1 MPRSALTDRQQSILD
16 FLKAFLRENSYPPTI
31 REIGAHFGIRS
42 PRGVQDHL
50 QALEKKGYIRRTRER
65 SRSIEL
71 LSLSGPKGGLSSG
84 APGDGRRDN
93 VVSLP
98 LIGQVAAGEPVL
110 SEENI
115 EEWIEVDASFAARE
129 GNFLLKVVGDSMI
142 EAHILDGDTIVVSP
156 QETARNGEIVVAL
169 VDDEATVKTFYKEA
183 GGIRLQP
190 ENPRLDPIWVEAGD
204 AEVRIIGKVVAVM
217 RVL

>member
-1 MPRSALTDRQQSILD
+1 MSPTALTDRQRSILD
-16 FLKAFLRENSYPPTI
+16 FLGDFLRENGYPPTI
-31 REIGAHFGIRS
+31 REIAGHFDLRS

-50 QALEKKGYIRRTRER
+50 EALERKGYIRRARER
-65 SRSIEL
+65 SRGIEL
-71 LSLSGPKGGLSSG
+71 LELG
-84 APGDGRRDN
+84 ARRAPAGSN
-93 VVSLP
+93 VLRLP
-98 LIGQVAAGEPVL
+98 LIGKVAAGMPVL

-129 GNFLLKVVGDSMI
+129 GNFLLKVVGDSMVD
-142 EAHILDGDTIVVSP
+142 AHILDGDTIVVSP
-156 QETARNGEIVVAL
+156 QETARDGEIVVAL
-169 VDDEATVKTFYKEA
+169 VDDEATVKTFYKEP

-190 ENPRLDPIWVEAGD
+190 ENARLEPIWVPAGS

>member
-1 MPRSALTDRQQSILD
+1 MAPEALTDRQRSILE
-16 FLKAFLRENSYPPTI
+16 FLQQFLRENNYPPTI

-42 PRGVQDHL
+42 PKGVQDHL
-50 QALEKKGYIRRTRER
+50 EALEKKGHVRRHRDR
-65 SRSIEL
+65 SRGLEL
-71 LSLSGPKGGLSSG
+71 LSYQP
-84 APGDGRRDN
+84 AFAGDRN
-93 VVSLP
+93 VVRLP
-98 LIGQVAAGEPVL
+98 LLGRVAAGEPVF

-142 EAHILDGDTIVVSP
+142 EAHILEGDTIVVSP

-169 VDDEATVKTFYKEA
+169 VDGEATVKSFFKEP

-190 ENPRLDPIWVEAGD
+190 ANQRLQPIWVPAGST
-204 AEVRIIGKVVAVM
+204 EVRIIGKVVAVM

>member
-1 MPRSALTDRQQSILD
+1 MSPTALTDRQRSVLD
-16 FLKAFLRENSYPPTI
+16 FLRDFLRENGYPPTI
-31 REIGAHFGIRS
+31 REIAGHFDLRS

-50 QALEKKGYIRRTRER
+50 EALERKGYIRRARER
-65 SRSIEL
+65 SRGIEL
-71 LSLSGPKGGLSSG
+71 LELAAKR
-84 APGDGRRDN
+84 APEPSN
-93 VVSLP
+93 VIRLP
-98 LIGQVAAGEPVL
+98 LIGKVAAGVPVL

-129 GNFLLKVVGDSMI
+129 GNFLLKVVGDSMV

-156 QETARNGEIVVAL
+156 QETARDGEIVVAL
-169 VDDEATVKTFYKEA
+169 VDDEATVKTFYKEP

-190 ENPRLDPIWVEAGD
+190 ENAALQPIWVPAGS

>member
-1 MPRSALTDRQQSILD
+1 MSRSALTDRQQSILD
-16 FLKAFLRENSYPPTI
+16 FLKQFLRENSYPPSI

-50 QALEKKGYIRRTRER
+50 LALERKGYIRRTKER

-71 LSLSGPKGGLSSG
+71 LSLESPS
-84 APGDGRRDN
+84 RDTRGKN

-98 LIGQVAAGEPVL
+98 LIGHVAAGEPVL

-129 GNFLLKVVGDSMI
+129 GNFLLKVIGESMI
-142 EAHILDGDTIVVSP
+142 EAHILDGDTIIVSP

-169 VDDEATVKTFYKEA
+169 VDGEATVKTFYKEP

-190 ENPRLDPIWVEAGD
+190 ENRTMAPIWVEAGES
-204 AEVRIIGKVVAVM
+204 EVKIIGRVVAVM

>member
-1 MPRSALTDRQQSILD
+1 MSPTALTDRQRSVLD
-16 FLKAFLRENSYPPTI
+16 FLRDFLKDNGYPPTI
-31 REIGAHFGIRS
+31 REIAGHFDLRS

-50 QALEKKGYIRRTRER
+50 EALERKGYIRRARER
-65 SRSIEL
+65 SRGIEL
-71 LSLSGPKGGLSSG
+71 LELAVRR
-84 APGDGRRDN
+84 APGPSN
-93 VVSLP
+93 VLRLP
-98 LIGQVAAGEPVL
+98 LIGRVAAGLPVL

-129 GNFLLKVVGDSMI
+129 GNFLLKVVGDSMVD
-142 EAHILDGDTIVVSP
+142 AHILDGDTIVVSP
-156 QETARNGEIVVAL
+156 QETARDGEIVVAL
-169 VDDEATVKTFYKEA
+169 VDDEATVKTFYKEP

-190 ENPRLDPIWVEAGD
+190 ENARLEPIWVPAGS

>member
-1 MPRSALTDRQQSILD
+1 MSPTALTDRQRSILD
-16 FLKAFLRENSYPPTI
+16 FLRDFLKDNGYPPTI
-31 REIGAHFGIRS
+31 REIAAHFDLRS

-50 QALEKKGYIRRTRER
+50 KALERKGYIRRAPER
-65 SRSIEL
+65 SRGIEL
-71 LSLSGPKGGLSSG
+71 LELG
-84 APGDGRRDN
+84 GRRAPAASN
-93 VVSLP
+93 VLRLP
-98 LIGQVAAGEPVL
+98 LIGQVAAGVPVL

-129 GNFLLKVVGDSMI
+129 GNFLLKVVGDSMV

-156 QETARNGEIVVAL
+156 QETARDGEIVVAL
-169 VDDEATVKTFYKEA
+169 VDDEATVKTFYKEP

-190 ENPRLDPIWVEAGD
+190 ENANLKPIWVPAGS

>member
-1 MPRSALTDRQQSILD
+1 MSPTALTDRQRSVLD
-16 FLKAFLRENSYPPTI
+16 FLRDFLRENGYPPTI
-31 REIGAHFGIRS
+31 REIAGHFDLRS

-50 QALEKKGYIRRTRER
+50 EALERKGYIRRARER
-65 SRSIEL
+65 SRGIEL
-71 LSLSGPKGGLSSG
+71 LELG
-84 APGDGRRDN
+84 ARRPSAEGK
-93 VVSLP
+93 VLRLP
-98 LIGQVAAGEPVL
+98 LIGQVAAGIPVL

-129 GNFLLKVVGDSMI
+129 GNFLLKVVGDSMV

-156 QETARNGEIVVAL
+156 QETARDGEIVVAL
-169 VDDEATVKTFYKEA
+169 VDGEATVKTFYKEP
-183 GGIRLQP
+183 GGVRLQP
-190 ENPRLDPIWVEAGD
+190 ENSQMEPIWVPAGS

>member
-1 MPRSALTDRQQSILD
+1 MSPKALTDRQRSILD
-16 FLKAFLRENSYPPTI
+16 FLKQFLMDNGYPPTI
-31 REIGAHFGIRS
+31 REIGAHFDIRS

-50 QALEKKGYIRRTRER
+50 IALEKKGYIRRAKER
-65 SRSIEL
+65 SRGIEL
-71 LSLSGPKGGLSSG
+71 LSLG
-84 APGDGRRDN
+84 ALRPPGREN
-93 VVSLP
+93 VLSLP
-98 LIGQVAAGEPVL
+98 LIGQVAAGQPVL

-129 GNFLLKVVGDSMI
+129 GNFLLKVMGESMI

-169 VDDEATVKTFYKEA
+169 VDDEATVKTFYREP

-190 ENPRLDPIWVEAGD
+190 ENSGMEPIWVPEGSG
-204 AEVRIIGKVVAVM
+204 EVRIIGKVVAVM

>member
-16 FLKAFLRENSYPPTI
+16 FLKQFLRENSYPPTI

-50 QALEKKGYIRRTRER
+50 QALERKGYIRRTKER

-71 LSLSGPKGGLSSG
+71 LSLGGPSLDTRG
-84 APGDGRRDN
+84 DN

-98 LIGQVAAGEPVL
+98 LIGHVAAGEPVL

-129 GNFLLKVVGDSMI
+129 GNFLLKVIGESMV

-156 QETARNGEIVVAL
+156 QETARNGEIAVAL
-169 VDDEATVKTFYKEA
+169 VDDEATVKTFYKEP

-190 ENPRLDPIWVEAGD
+190 ENSTMEAIWVAAGD
-204 AEVRIIGKVVAVM
+204 AEVKIIGKVVAVM

>member
-1 MPRSALTDRQQSILD
+1 MSKTALTDRQQSILE
-16 FLKAFLRENSYPPTI
+16 FLKLFLQENGYPPTI

-50 QALEKKGYIRRTRER
+50 EALERKGFIRRRRER
-65 SRSIEL
+65 SRGIEL
-71 LSLSGPKGGLSSG
+71 LSFSPGLTDPS
-84 APGDGRRDN
+84 N
-93 VVSLP
+93 VVKLP
-98 LIGQVAAGEPVL
+98 LVGHVAAGEPVF

-129 GNFLLKVVGDSMI
+129 GNFLLKVVGESMV

-156 QETARNGEIVVAL
+156 QETAKDGEIVVAL
-169 VDDEATVKTFYKEA
+169 VDDEATVKTFYREP

-190 ENPRLDPIWVEAGD
+190 ENASMDPIFVPEGD
-204 AEVRIIGKVVAVM
+204 SEVRIIGKVVAVM

>member
-1 MPRSALTDRQQSILD
+1 MSPTALTDRQRSVLD
-16 FLKAFLRENSYPPTI
+16 FLRDFLKDNGYPPTI
-31 REIGAHFGIRS
+31 REIAAHFDLRS

-50 QALEKKGYIRRTRER
+50 KALERKGYIRRAPER
-65 SRSIEL
+65 SRGIEL
-71 LSLSGPKGGLSSG
+71 LELG
-84 APGDGRRDN
+84 GRRSPAASN
-93 VVSLP
+93 VLRLP
-98 LIGQVAAGEPVL
+98 LIGQVAAGVPVL

-129 GNFLLKVVGDSMI
+129 GNFLLKVVGDSMV

-156 QETARNGEIVVAL
+156 QETARDGEIVVAL
-169 VDDEATVKTFYKEA
+169 VDDEATVKTFYKEP

-190 ENPRLDPIWVEAGD
+190 ENANLKPIWVPAGS

>member
-1 MPRSALTDRQQSILD
+1 MSPEVLTDRQRSVLD
-16 FLKAFLRENSYPPTI
+16 FLRQFLRENGYPPTI
-31 REIGAHFGIRS
+31 REIAAHFDMRS

-50 QALEKKGYIRRTRER
+50 KALERKGYIRRAKER
-65 SRSIEL
+65 SRGIEVL
-71 LSLSGPKGGLSSG
+71 KL
-84 APGDGRRDN
+84 GDGRENPRSN
-93 VVSLP
+93 VVRLP
-98 LIGQVAAGEPVL
+98 LIGQVAAGAPVL

-142 EAHILDGDTIVVSP
+142 DAHILDGDTIVVSP
-156 QETARNGEIVVAL
+156 QETARDGEIVVAL
-169 VDDEATVKTFYKEA
+169 VDDEATVKTFYKEP

-190 ENPRLDPIWVEAGD
+190 ENPRLKPIMVPAGSAD
-204 AEVRIIGKVVAVM
+204 VRIIGKVVAVM

>member
-1 MPRSALTDRQQSILD
+1 MSPTALTDRQRSVLD
-16 FLKAFLRENSYPPTI
+16 FLGDFLRENGYPPTI
-31 REIGAHFGIRS
+31 REIAGHFDLRS

-50 QALEKKGYIRRTRER
+50 EALERKGYIRRARER
-65 SRSIEL
+65 SRGIEL
-71 LSLSGPKGGLSSG
+71 LELG
-84 APGDGRRDN
+84 ARRASTGNN
-93 VVSLP
+93 VLRLP
-98 LIGQVAAGEPVL
+98 LIGKVAAGMPVL

-129 GNFLLKVVGDSMI
+129 GNFLLKVVGDSMVD
-142 EAHILDGDTIVVSP
+142 AHILDGDTIVVSP
-156 QETARNGEIVVAL
+156 QETARDGEIVVAL
-169 VDDEATVKTFYKEA
+169 VDDEATVKTFYKEP

-190 ENPRLDPIWVEAGD
+190 ENATLKPIWVPAGS

>member
-1 MPRSALTDRQQSILD
+1 MSKAALTDRQQSILE
-16 FLKAFLRENSYPPTI
+16 FLKGFLQENGYPPTI

-50 QALEKKGYIRRTRER
+50 EALERKGFIRRRRER
-65 SRSIEL
+65 SRGIEL
-71 LSLSGPKGGLSSG
+71 LSFSPGLTDPS
-84 APGDGRRDN
+84 N
-93 VVSLP
+93 VVKLP
-98 LIGQVAAGEPVL
+98 LVGRVAAGEPVF

-129 GNFLLKVVGDSMI
+129 GNFLLKVVGESMV

-156 QETARNGEIVVAL
+156 QETAQDGEIVVAL
-169 VDDEATVKTFYKEA
+169 VDDEATVKTFYREP

-190 ENPRLDPIWVEAGD
+190 ENASMEPIFVPEGD
-204 AEVRIIGKVVAVM
+204 SEVRIIGKVVAVM

>member
-1 MPRSALTDRQQSILD
+1 MSPTALTDRQRSVLD
-16 FLKAFLRENSYPPTI
+16 FLRDFLRENGYPPTI
-31 REIGAHFGIRS
+31 REIAGHFDLRS

-50 QALEKKGYIRRTRER
+50 EALERKGYIRRARER
-65 SRSIEL
+65 SRGIEL
-71 LSLSGPKGGLSSG
+71 LELAAKRALEPS
-84 APGDGRRDN
+84 N
-93 VVSLP
+93 VIRLP
-98 LIGQVAAGEPVL
+98 LIGKVAAGVPVL

-129 GNFLLKVVGDSMI
+129 GNFLLKVVGDSMV

-156 QETARNGEIVVAL
+156 QETARDGEIVVAL
-169 VDDEATVKTFYKEA
+169 VDDEATVKTFYKEP

-190 ENPRLDPIWVEAGD
+190 ENAALQPIWVPAGS

>member
-1 MPRSALTDRQQSILD
+1 MSPKALTDRQRSILD
-16 FLKAFLRENSYPPTI
+16 FLKEFLGDNGYPPTI

-50 QALEKKGYIRRTRER
+50 KALEKKGYIRRAKEL
-65 SRSIEL
+65 SRGIEL
-71 LSLSGPKGGLSSG
+71 LSLGP
-84 APGDGRRDN
+84 ARQPGRENN
-93 VVSLP
+93 VVCLP
-98 LIGQVAAGEPVL
+98 MIGQVNAGQPVL

-129 GNFLLKVVGDSMI
+129 GNFLLKVMGESMI

-169 VDDEATVKTFYKEA
+169 VEDEATVKTFYREP

-190 ENPRLDPIWVEAGD
+190 ENPTMESIWVTEGSS
-204 AEVRIIGKVVAVM
+204 EVRIIGKVVAVM

>member
-16 FLKAFLRENSYPPTI
+16 FLKQFLRENSYPPTI

-50 QALEKKGYIRRTRER
+50 LALERKGYIRRTRER

-71 LSLSGPKGGLSSG
+71 LSLG
-84 APGDGRRDN
+84 APADSREGN

-98 LIGQVAAGEPVL
+98 LIGRVAAGEPVL

-129 GNFLLKVVGDSMI
+129 GNFLLKVVGESMV

-169 VDDEATVKTFYKEA
+169 VDDEATVKTFYKEP

-190 ENPRLDPIWVEAGD
+190 ENSTMESIWVAAGD
-204 AEVRIIGKVVAVM
+204 AEVKIIGRVVAVM